1 MYEIGQEVM
10 VISDKGVAYDG
21 YIMARATSDDG
32 QKAYKIA
39 LEGGGLSQLG
49 QWHKACDIFVVER
62 PEMPARR
69 STTITMGSFRRN

>member
-1 MYEIGQEVM
+1 MLNIGQEVT
-10 VISDKGVAYDG
+10 VITDKGVAYSG

-49 QWHKACDIFVVER
+49 QWHRACDVYVMDPQGPPEPEVVLN
-62 PEMPARR
+62 
-69 STTITMGSFRRN
+69 TKSFLRN